1 MLPCR
6 IVRDEIEVDVRLA
19 QFGTTRAECRRII
32 HAVVTAHND
41 AVPYDPKTAAGLF
54 RYIYGTR
61 AVRDT
66 LCPKG
71 YQADSDHGVESA
83 YDHTG
88 NRKIIYQSVDCA
100 ADEGH
105 DPMAIS
111 GKGPAAER
119 TVERS
124 TMRYLF
130 PEMEEE
136 ARRAEES
143 LQRRANAEAWFFC
156 VSINGDDVRAEL
168 SLPRSVQNENFKQ
181 FIERIFI
188 VEFGDWDDG
197 GIIDLDNAPD
207 GDEIEP
213 IVTKKA

>member
-1 MLPCR
+1 
-6 IVRDEIEVDVRLA
+6 
-19 QFGTTRAECRRII
+19 
-32 HAVVTAHND
+32 
-41 AVPYDPKTAAGLF
+41 
-54 RYIYGTR
+54 
-61 AVRDT
+61 
-66 LCPKG
+66 
-71 YQADSDHGVESA
+71 
-83 YDHTG
+83 
-88 NRKIIYQSVDCA
+88 
-100 ADEGH
+100 
-105 DPMAIS
+105 MAIS